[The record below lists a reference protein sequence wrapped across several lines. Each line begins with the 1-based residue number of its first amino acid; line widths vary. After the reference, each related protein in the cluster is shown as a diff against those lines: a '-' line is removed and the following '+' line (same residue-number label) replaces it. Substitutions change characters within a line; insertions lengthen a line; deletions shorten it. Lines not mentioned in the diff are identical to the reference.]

1 MTKPITKTCLHETAP
16 LISALAVLSA
26 TKPADL
32 GFAACR
38 FASEI
43 NEQGISERVM
53 VMPDGYFKSHDG
65 RPFDVPANAWLLDQA
80 AYELLKSTASTRTND
95 YHFDYE
101 HQTLHAEENGKP
113 APASGWFNPSDLEYV
128 QGEGLYAL
136 NVSWTPSARTH
147 LKNDEYRFIS
157 PVFHYD
163 KQTGRPTKLRH
174 FALTNDPAVDGMDK
188 VAVLKS
194 ALNSSKTHVNNGD
207 TPMNAAQK
215 LLSLLGITVDG
226 EKITDA
232 DYTQATT
239 ALAAL
244 KAKADEAD
252 TLTTQLSNANDAVA
266 ALKANSPNAEVNLAK
281 YVPVET
287 YNALHTEMV
296 ALKSTSDTQTVEQE
310 INKAKQDGRIIASEV
325 EYLTSLGNQQG
336 VVALKAV
343 LDARSPIASLTAQQA
358 THAPKPEQD
367 KDGLA
372 ALTAEDKYAAD
383 QLGLSHAAYAK
394 AKQEQN

>member
-1 MTKPITKTCLHETAP
+1 MKKPFTKQSLLETT
-16 LISALAVLSA
+16 IGLAVLSA
-26 TKPADL
+26 SKPADL

-65 RPFDVPANAWLLDQA
+65 RPFDVPANAWLLDQDA
-80 AYELLKSTASTRTND
+80 FELLKSTASTRTND

-128 QGEGLYAL
+128 PGEGLYAL
-136 NVSWTPSARTH
+136 NVRWTPSARTH

-188 VAVLKS
+188 VAVLKTS
-194 ALNSSKTHVNNGD
+194 QTHVNNGD

-226 EKITDA
+226 DKITDA

-239 ALAAL
+239 ALTAL

-252 TLTTQLSNANDAVA
+252 SLTTQLSNANDAVA
-266 ALKANSPNAEVNLAK
+266 ALKANSPDSEVNLAK

-310 INKAKQDGRIIASEV
+310 ISKAKQDGRIIASEV

-343 LDARSPIASLTAQQA
+343 LDARSPIASLTAQQT

>member
-1 MTKPITKTCLHETAP
+1 MKKPFTTCLLETAS
-16 LISALAVLSA
+16 LTSGLAVLSA
-26 TKPADL
+26 SKPADL

-43 NEQGISERVM
+43 NAQGISERVM
-53 VMPDGYFKSHDG
+53 VMPDGYFNSHDG

-80 AYELLKSTASTRTND
+80 AFELLKSTASTRTND

-128 QGEGLYAL
+128 PGEGLYAL
-136 NVSWTPSARTH
+136 NVRWTPSARAH

-188 VAVLKS
+188 VAVLKT
-194 ALNSSKTHVNNGD
+194 SKTHVNNGEN
-207 TPMNAAQK
+207 TMNAAQK
-215 LLSLLGITVDG
+215 LLSLLGIAVDG
-226 EKITDA
+226 DNVTDA

-239 ALAAL
+239 ALTAL

-252 TLTTQLSNANDAVA
+252 TLTNQLSNANDVVA
-266 ALKANSPNAEVNLAK
+266 ALKANNSTEVNLAK

-296 ALKSTSDTQTVEQE
+296 ALKSTSDNQTVEQE
-310 INKAKQDGRIIASEV
+310 INKAKQDGRVIASEE

-336 VVALKAV
+336 IATLKAV
-343 LDARSPIASLTAQQA
+343 LDARSPIASLTAQQ
-358 THAPKPEQD
+358 TTNAPKPAQNKE
-367 KDGLA
+367 GLA
-372 ALTAEDKYAAD
+372 ALTADEKYAAD
-383 QLGLSHAAYAK
+383 QLGLSHTAYAK

>member
-1 MTKPITKTCLHETAP
+1 MKKTFQSLLETT
-16 LISALAVLSA
+16 IGLAVLSA
-26 TKPADL
+26 NKPADL

-53 VMPDGYFKSHDG
+53 VMPDGYFNSHDG

-80 AYELLKSTASTRTND
+80 AFELLKSTASTRTND

-113 APASGWFNPSDLEYV
+113 APASGWFNPGDLEYV
-128 QGEGLYAL
+128 PGEGLYAL
-136 NVSWTPSARTH
+136 NVRWTPSARAH

-188 VAVLKS
+188 VAVLK
-194 ALNSSKTHVNNGD
+194 ASKTHVNNGEN
-207 TPMNAAQK
+207 TMNAAQK
-215 LLSLLGITVDG
+215 LLSLLGITVDDD
-226 EKITDA
+226 KITDA

-239 ALAAL
+239 ALTAL

-252 TLTTQLSNANDAVA
+252 TLTNQLSTANDVVA
-266 ALKANSPNAEVNLAK
+266 ALKANSPDSEVNLAK

-296 ALKSTSDTQTVEQE
+296 ALKSTSATQTVEQE
-310 INKAKQDGRIIASEV
+310 INKAKQDGRVITSEE
-325 EYLTSLGNQQG
+325 EYLTNLGNQQG
-336 VVALKAV
+336 VAALKAV
-343 LDARSPIASLTAQQA
+343 LDARSPIASLTAQQT
-358 THAPKPEQD
+358 THAPKPEQNQ
-367 KDGLA
+367 DGLA
-372 ALTAEDKYAAD
+372 ALTADEKYAAD
-383 QLGLSHAAYAK
+383 QLGLSHTAYAK
-394 AKQEQN
+394 AKKEQK

>member
-1 MTKPITKTCLHETAP
+1 MKKPFTKQSLLETTS
-16 LISALAVLSA
+16 LTSALAVLSA

-32 GFAACR
+32 DFAACR

-43 NEQGISERVM
+43 NDQGISERVM
-53 VMPDGYFKSHDG
+53 VMPDGYFNSHDG

-80 AYELLKSTASTRTND
+80 AFELLKSTASTRSND

-128 QGEGLYAL
+128 PGEGLYAL
-136 NVSWTPSARTH
+136 NVRWTPSARAH

-188 VAVLKS
+188 VAVLK
-194 ALNSSKTHVNNGD
+194 AYKTHVNNGEN
-207 TPMNAAQK
+207 TMNAAQK

-239 ALAAL
+239 ALTAL

-252 TLTTQLSNANDAVA
+252 TLTNQLSNANDAVA
-266 ALKANSPNAEVNLAK
+266 ALKANSPTEVNLAK

-296 ALKSTSDTQTVEQE
+296 ALKSTSDNQTVEQE
-310 INKAKQDGRIIASEV
+310 INKAKQDGRVIASEE

-336 VVALKAV
+336 IAALKAV
-343 LDARSPIASLTAQQA
+343 LDARSPIASLTAQQT
-358 THAPKPEQD
+358 THAPKPEQN

-372 ALTAEDKYAAD
+372 ALTADEKYAAD

>member
-1 MTKPITKTCLHETAP
+1 MSKPLNTFHLLETT
-16 LISALAVLSA
+16 IGLAVLSA
-26 TKPADL
+26 NKPADL

-80 AYELLKSTASTRTND
+80 AFELLKSTASTRTND

-128 QGEGLYAL
+128 PGEGLYAL
-136 NVSWTPSARTH
+136 NVRWTPNARAH

-188 VAVLKS
+188 VAVLKT
-194 ALNSSKTHVNNGD
+194 SKTHVNNGD

-215 LLSLLGITVDG
+215 LLSLLGVTVDG
-226 EKITDA
+226 DNVTDA
-232 DYTQATT
+232 DYTKATT

-266 ALKANSPNAEVNLAK
+266 ALKANSPNEVNLAK

-296 ALKSTSDTQTVEQE
+296 ALKSSSATQSVEQE
-310 INKAKQDGRIIASEV
+310 VNKAKQDGRIIASEV

-336 VVALKAV
+336 VAALKAV
-343 LDARSPIASLTAQQA
+343 LDARSPIASLTAKQ
-358 THAPKPEQD
+358 TTNTPKPEND

-383 QLGLSHAAYAK
+383 QLGLSHAAFAK

>member
-1 MTKPITKTCLHETAP
+1 MKKPFTKQSLLETTS
-16 LISALAVLSA
+16 LTSALAVLSA

-38 FASEI
+38 FASEV

-128 QGEGLYAL
+128 PGEGLYAL
-136 NVSWTPSARTH
+136 NVRWTHSARAH

-194 ALNSSKTHVNNGD
+194 ALTNTKTNPDNGD

-215 LLSLLGITVDG
+215 LLSLLGVTVDG
-226 EKITDA
+226 DNVTDA
-232 DYTQATT
+232 DYTQAKT
-239 ALAAL
+239 ALTAL

-266 ALKANSPNAEVNLAK
+266 ALKANSPTEVNLAK

-296 ALKSTSDTQTVEQE
+296 ALKSTSDNQTVEQE
-310 INKAKQDGRIIASEV
+310 VNKAKQDGRVIASEE

-336 VVALKAV
+336 IAALKAV
-343 LDARSPIASLTAQQA
+343 LDSRSPIASLTAQQ
-358 THAPKPEQD
+358 TINAPKLEQN

-372 ALTAEDKYAAD
+372 ALTADEKYAAD
-383 QLGLSHAAYAK
+383 QLGLSHTAYAK

>member
-1 MTKPITKTCLHETAP
+1 MKNPINKTSLP
-16 LISALAVLSA
+16 LAVLSA
-26 TKPADL
+26 NKPADL

-53 VMPDGYFKSHDG
+53 VMPDGYFNSHDG

-128 QGEGLYAL
+128 PGEGLYAL
-136 NVSWTPSARTH
+136 NVRWTPSARAH

-194 ALNSSKTHVNNGD
+194 QTNPENGE
-207 TPMNAAQK
+207 TTMNAAQK

-226 EKITDA
+226 DKITDT

-239 ALAAL
+239 ALTAL
-244 KAKADEAD
+244 KAKADEAE
-252 TLTTQLSNANDAVA
+252 TLTNQLSNANDAVA
-266 ALKANSPNAEVNLAK
+266 ALKANSPNEVNLAK

-287 YNALHTEMV
+287 YNALHTQMV
-296 ALKSTSDTQTVEQE
+296 ALKSTSATQTVDQE
-310 INKAKQDGRIIASEV
+310 VSKAKQDGRIIASEE

-336 VVALKAV
+336 ITALKAV
-343 LDARSPIASLTAQQA
+343 LDARSPIASLSAQQT
-358 THAPKPEQD
+358 THAPKPEND

-383 QLGLSHAAYAK
+383 QLGMSHATYAK

>member
-1 MTKPITKTCLHETAP
+1 MKKPFQSLLETT
-16 LISALAVLSA
+16 IGLAVLSA
-26 TKPADL
+26 NKPADL

-80 AYELLKSTASTRTND
+80 AFELLKSTASTRTND

-128 QGEGLYAL
+128 PGEGLYAL
-136 NVSWTPSARTH
+136 NVHWTPSARAH

-188 VAVLKS
+188 VAVLKT
-194 ALNSSKTHVNNGD
+194 SKTHVNNGEN
-207 TPMNAAQK
+207 TMNAAQK

-239 ALAAL
+239 ALTAL

-252 TLTTQLSNANDAVA
+252 SLTNQLSTANDAVA
-266 ALKANSPNAEVNLAK
+266 ALKANSPDSEVNLAK

-296 ALKSTSDTQTVEQE
+296 ALKSTSATQTVEQE
-310 INKAKQDGRIIASEV
+310 ISKAKQDGRVITSEE
-325 EYLTSLGNQQG
+325 EYLTNLGNQQG
-336 VVALKAV
+336 IAALKAV
-343 LDARSPIASLTAQQA
+343 LDARSPIASLTAQQT
-358 THAPKPEQD
+358 THAPKPEQNQ
-367 KDGLA
+367 DGLA
-372 ALTAEDKYAAD
+372 ALTADEKYAAD
-383 QLGLSHAAYAK
+383 QLGLSHTAYAK
-394 AKQEQN
+394 AKQEQK

>member
-1 MTKPITKTCLHETAP
+1 MKKPFTQTSLLETAP
-16 LISALAVLSA
+16 LTSALAVLSA
-26 TKPADL
+26 NQPADL

-53 VMPDGYFKSHDG
+53 VMPDGYFNSHDG

-113 APASGWFNPSDLEYV
+113 APASGWFDPSDLEYV
-128 QGEGLYAL
+128 PGEGLYAL
-136 NVSWTPSARTH
+136 NVRWTPSARAH

-194 ALNSSKTHVNNGD
+194 ALTNTKTNPDNGD

-239 ALAAL
+239 ALTAL
-244 KAKADEAD
+244 KAKADEAE
-252 TLTTQLSNANDAVA
+252 TLTNQLSNANDAVA
-266 ALKANSPNAEVNLAK
+266 ALKANSPNEVNLAK

-287 YNALHTEMV
+287 YNALHTQMV
-296 ALKSTSDTQTVEQE
+296 ALKSTSATQTVDQE
-310 INKAKQDGRIIASEV
+310 VSKAKQDGRIIASEE

-336 VVALKAV
+336 IAALKAV
-343 LDARSPIASLTAQQA
+343 LDARSPIASLSAQQT
-358 THAPKPEQD
+358 THAPKPEND

-383 QLGLSHAAYAK
+383 QLGMSHATYAK

>member
-1 MTKPITKTCLHETAP
+1 MKNPINKTSLP
-16 LISALAVLSA
+16 LAVLS
-26 TKPADL
+26 TNKPADL

-53 VMPDGYFKSHDG
+53 VMPDGYFNSHDG

-128 QGEGLYAL
+128 PGEGLYAL
-136 NVSWTPSARTH
+136 NVRWTPSARAH

-194 ALNSSKTHVNNGD
+194 QTNPENGE
-207 TPMNAAQK
+207 TTMNAAQK

-226 EKITDA
+226 DKITDT

-239 ALAAL
+239 ALTAL
-244 KAKADEAD
+244 KAKADEAE
-252 TLTTQLSNANDAVA
+252 TLTNQLSNANDAVA
-266 ALKANSPNAEVNLAK
+266 ALKANSPNEVNLAK

-287 YNALHTEMV
+287 YNALHTQMV
-296 ALKSTSDTQTVEQE
+296 ALKSTSATQTVDQE
-310 INKAKQDGRIIASEV
+310 VSKAKQDGRIIASEE

-336 VVALKAV
+336 IAALKAV
-343 LDARSPIASLTAQQA
+343 LDARSPIASLSAQQT
-358 THAPKPEQD
+358 THAPKPEND

-383 QLGLSHAAYAK
+383 QLGMSHATYAK

>member
-1 MTKPITKTCLHETAP
+1 MKKPFTKQSLLETT
-16 LISALAVLSA
+16 IGLAVLSA
-26 TKPADL
+26 NQPADL

-80 AYELLKSTASTRTND
+80 AFELLKSTASTRTND

-113 APASGWFNPSDLEYV
+113 APASGWFNPADLEYV
-128 QGEGLYAL
+128 PGEGLYAL
-136 NVSWTPSARTH
+136 NVRWTPNARAH
-147 LKNDEYRFIS
+147 LKSDEYRFIS

-188 VAVLKS
+188 VAVLKT
-194 ALNSSKTHVNNGD
+194 SKTHVNNGD

-215 LLSLLGITVDG
+215 LLSLLGVTVDG
-226 EKITDA
+226 DNVTDA

-296 ALKSTSDTQTVEQE
+296 ALKSSSATQSVEQE
-310 INKAKQDGRIIASEV
+310 VNKAKQDGRIIASEV

-336 VVALKAV
+336 VAALKAV
-343 LDARSPIASLTAQQA
+343 LDARSPIASLTAQQ
-358 THAPKPEQD
+358 TTNTPKPEQD

-383 QLGLSHAAYAK
+383 QLGLSHAAFAK

>member
-1 MTKPITKTCLHETAP
+1 MKKPLTKTNLLETTIG
-16 LISALAVLSA
+16 LSVLSA

-43 NEQGISERVM
+43 NEQGISDRVM
-53 VMPDGYFKSHDG
+53 VMPDGYFNSHDG

-113 APASGWFNPSDLEYV
+113 APASGWFDPSDLEYV
-128 QGEGLYAL
+128 PGEGLFAL
-136 NVSWTPSARTH
+136 NVRWTPSARAH

-194 ALNSSKTHVNNGD
+194 ALTNTKTNPDNGD

-215 LLSLLGITVDG
+215 LLSLLGVTVDG
-226 EKITDA
+226 DNVTDA

-239 ALAAL
+239 ALTAL
-244 KAKADEAD
+244 KTKADEAD

-266 ALKANSPNAEVNLAK
+266 ALKANSPTEVNLAK

-296 ALKSTSDTQTVEQE
+296 ALKSTSDNQTVEQE
-310 INKAKQDGRIIASEV
+310 INKAKQDGRVITSEE

-336 VVALKAV
+336 IAALKAV
-343 LDARSPIASLTAQQA
+343 LDARSPIASLTAQQ
-358 THAPKPEQD
+358 TINAPKPEQN

-372 ALTAEDKYAAD
+372 ALTTDEKYAAD
-383 QLGLSHAAYAK
+383 QLGLSHTAYAK

>member
-1 MTKPITKTCLHETAP
+1 MKLQHTISKETV
-16 LISALAVLSA
+16 AVLSA
-26 TKPADL
+26 NQPTNL

-38 FASEI
+38 FESEI

-65 RPFDVPANAWLLDQA
+65 RPFDVPDNAWLLDQA
-80 AYELLKSTASTRTND
+80 AFELLKSTASTRTND

-113 APASGWFNPSDLEYV
+113 APASGWFNPSDIEYV
-128 QGEGLYAL
+128 PGEGLYAL
-136 NVSWTPSARTH
+136 NVRWTPRARAH

-188 VAVLKS
+188 VAVLT
-194 ALNSSKTHVNNGD
+194 ASKTHLNNGD

-215 LLSLLGITVDG
+215 LLSLLGVTVNGDNV
-226 EKITDA
+226 TDA

-252 TLTTQLSNANDAVA
+252 KLTTELSNANDAVA
-266 ALKANSPNAEVNLAK
+266 ALKANSSDSEVNLAK

-287 YNALHTEMV
+287 YNALHAEMV
-296 ALKSTSDTQTVEQE
+296 ALKSTSDTQSVEQA
-310 INKAKQDGRIIASEV
+310 ISQAKQDGRIINSEV
-325 EYLTSLGNQQG
+325 EYLASLGNQQG
-336 VVALKAV
+336 IVALKSV
-343 LDARSPIASLTAQQA
+343 LDARSPIASLTAQQ
-358 THAPKPEQD
+358 TTTIPKPEQD
-367 KDGLA
+367 KEGLA

-383 QLGLSHAAYAK
+383 QLGISHAVYAK
-394 AKQEQN
+394 AKKEHN

>member
-1 MTKPITKTCLHETAP
+1 MKKPFTK
-16 LISALAVLSA
+16 ISLLEATSLTPALAVLSA

-38 FASEI
+38 FASDI

-53 VMPDGYFKSHDG
+53 VMPDGYFNSHDG

-80 AYELLKSTASTRTND
+80 AFELLKSTASTRTND

-128 QGEGLYAL
+128 PGEGLYAL
-136 NVSWTPSARTH
+136 NVRWTPSARAH

-194 ALNSSKTHVNNGD
+194 ALTNTKTNPDNGD

-215 LLSLLGITVDG
+215 LLSLLGVTVDG

-239 ALAAL
+239 ALTAL
-244 KAKADEAD
+244 KTKADEAD

-266 ALKANSPNAEVNLAK
+266 ALKANSPIEVNLAK

-287 YNALHTEMV
+287 YNALHSEMV
-296 ALKSTSDTQTVEQE
+296 ALKSTSDNQTVEQE
-310 INKAKQDGRIIASEV
+310 INKAKQDGRIIASEE
-325 EYLTSLGNQQG
+325 EYLTSLGCQQG
-336 VVALKAV
+336 VAALKAV
-343 LDARSPIASLTAQQA
+343 LDARSPIASLTAQQ
-358 THAPKPEQD
+358 TTNAPKPAQNKE
-367 KDGLA
+367 GLA
-372 ALTAEDKYAAD
+372 ALTADEKYAAD
-383 QLGLSHAAYAK
+383 QLGLSHTAYAK

>member
-1 MTKPITKTCLHETAP
+1 MKNTINKTSLP
-16 LISALAVLSA
+16 LAVLSA
-26 TKPADL
+26 NKPADL

-43 NEQGISERVM
+43 NEQGISPRVM
-53 VMPDGYFKSHDG
+53 VMPDGYFNSHDG
-65 RPFDVPANAWLLDQA
+65 RPFDVPGNAWLLDQA

-128 QGEGLYAL
+128 PGEGLYAL
-136 NVSWTPSARTH
+136 NVRWTPSARAH

-194 ALNSSKTHVNNGD
+194 QTNPENGE
-207 TPMNAAQK
+207 TTMNAAQK

-226 EKITDA
+226 DKITDT

-239 ALAAL
+239 ALTAL

-252 TLTTQLSNANDAVA
+252 TLTNQLSNANDAVA
-266 ALKANSPNAEVNLAK
+266 ALKANSPNEVNLAK

-287 YNALHTEMV
+287 YNALHTQMV
-296 ALKSTSDTQTVEQE
+296 ALKSTSATQTVDQE
-310 INKAKQDGRIIASEV
+310 VSKAKQDGRIIASEE

-336 VVALKAV
+336 IAALKAV
-343 LDARSPIASLTAQQA
+343 LDARSPIASLTAQQT
-358 THAPKPEQD
+358 THAPKPEND

-383 QLGLSHAAYAK
+383 QLGMSHATYAK

>member
-1 MTKPITKTCLHETAP
+1 MKKPFTQTSLLETAP
-16 LISALAVLSA
+16 LTSALAVLSA
-26 TKPADL
+26 NQPADL

-53 VMPDGYFKSHDG
+53 VMPDGYFNSHDG

-113 APASGWFNPSDLEYV
+113 APASGWFDPSDLEYV
-128 QGEGLYAL
+128 PGEGLYAL
-136 NVSWTPSARTH
+136 NVRWTPSARAH

-194 ALNSSKTHVNNGD
+194 ALTNTKTNPDNGD

-239 ALAAL
+239 ALTAL
-244 KAKADEAD
+244 KAKADEAE
-252 TLTTQLSNANDAVA
+252 TLTNQLSNANDAVA
-266 ALKANSPNAEVNLAK
+266 ALKANSPNEVNLAK

-287 YNALHTEMV
+287 YNALHTQMV
-296 ALKSTSDTQTVEQE
+296 ALKSTSATQTVDQE
-310 INKAKQDGRIIASEV
+310 VSKAKQDGRIIASEE

-336 VVALKAV
+336 IAALKAV
-343 LDARSPIASLTAQQA
+343 LDARSPIASLTAQQT
-358 THAPKPEQD
+358 THAPKPESD

-383 QLGLSHAAYAK
+383 QLGMSHATYAK

>member
-1 MTKPITKTCLHETAP
+1 MKNPTNKTSLP
-16 LISALAVLSA
+16 LAVLSA
-26 TKPADL
+26 NKPADL

-43 NEQGISERVM
+43 NEQGISPRVM
-53 VMPDGYFKSHDG
+53 VMPDGYFNSHDG

-80 AYELLKSTASTRTND
+80 AFELLKSTASTRTND

-113 APASGWFNPSDLEYV
+113 APASGWFNPSELEYV
-128 QGEGLYAL
+128 PGEGLYAL
-136 NVSWTPSARTH
+136 NVRWTPSARAH

-194 ALNSSKTHVNNGD
+194 QTNPENGE
-207 TPMNAAQK
+207 TTMNAAQK

-226 EKITDA
+226 DKITDT

-239 ALAAL
+239 ALTAL

-252 TLTTQLSNANDAVA
+252 TLTNQLSNANDAVA
-266 ALKANSPNAEVNLAK
+266 ALKANSPNEVNLAK

-287 YNALHTEMV
+287 YNALHTQMV
-296 ALKSTSDTQTVEQE
+296 ALKSTSATQTVDQE
-310 INKAKQDGRIIASEV
+310 VSKAKQDGRIIASEE

-336 VVALKAV
+336 IAALKAV
-343 LDARSPIASLTAQQA
+343 LDARSPIASLTAQQT
-358 THAPKPEQD
+358 THAPKPEND

-383 QLGLSHAAYAK
+383 QLGMSHATYAK

>member
-1 MTKPITKTCLHETAP
+1 MKNPTNKTSLP
-16 LISALAVLSA
+16 LAVLSA
-26 TKPADL
+26 NKPADL

-43 NEQGISERVM
+43 NEQGISPRVM
-53 VMPDGYFKSHDG
+53 VMPDGYFNSHDG

-80 AYELLKSTASTRTND
+80 AFELLKSTASTRTND

-128 QGEGLYAL
+128 PGEGLYAL
-136 NVSWTPSARTH
+136 NVRWTTSARAH

-194 ALNSSKTHVNNGD
+194 QTNPENGE
-207 TPMNAAQK
+207 TTMNAAQK

-226 EKITDA
+226 DKITDT

-239 ALAAL
+239 ALTAL

-252 TLTTQLSNANDAVA
+252 TLTNQLSNANDAVA
-266 ALKANSPNAEVNLAK
+266 ALKANSPNEVNLAK

-287 YNALHTEMV
+287 YNALHTQMV
-296 ALKSTSDTQTVEQE
+296 ALKSTSATQTVDQE
-310 INKAKQDGRIIASEV
+310 VSKAKQDGRIIASEE

-336 VVALKAV
+336 IAALKAV
-343 LDARSPIASLTAQQA
+343 LDARSPIASLTAQQT
-358 THAPKPEQD
+358 THAPKPESD

-383 QLGLSHAAYAK
+383 QLGMSHATYAK

>member
-1 MTKPITKTCLHETAP
+1 MSKPLNTFHLLETT
-16 LISALAVLSA
+16 IGLAVLSA
-26 TKPADL
+26 NKPADL

-80 AYELLKSTASTRTND
+80 AFELLKSTASTRTND

-113 APASGWFNPSDLEYV
+113 APASGWFNPSNLEYV
-128 QGEGLYAL
+128 PGEGLYAL
-136 NVSWTPSARTH
+136 NVRWTPNARAH

-194 ALNSSKTHVNNGD
+194 QTNPDNGE
-207 TPMNAAQK
+207 TTMNAAQK
-215 LLSLLGITVDG
+215 LLSLLGVTVDG
-226 EKITDA
+226 DNVTDA
-232 DYTQATT
+232 DYTKATT

-296 ALKSTSDTQTVEQE
+296 ALKSSSATQSVEQE
-310 INKAKQDGRIIASEV
+310 VNKAKQDGRIIASEV

-336 VVALKAV
+336 VAALKAV
-343 LDARSPIASLTAQQA
+343 LDARSPIASLTAQQT
-358 THAPKPEQD
+358 THTPKPEQD

-383 QLGLSHAAYAK
+383 QLGLSHAAFAK

>member
-1 MTKPITKTCLHETAP
+1 MKKPFTKKSVLETAS
-16 LISALAVLSA
+16 LTSALAVLSA
-26 TKPADL
+26 NQPADL

-38 FASEI
+38 FASDI

-80 AYELLKSTASTRTND
+80 AFELLKSTASTRTND

-128 QGEGLYAL
+128 PGEGLYAL
-136 NVSWTPSARTH
+136 NVRWTPSARAH

-188 VAVLKS
+188 VAVLKT
-194 ALNSSKTHVNNGD
+194 SKTHVNNGD

-226 EKITDA
+226 DKITDA

-239 ALAAL
+239 ALTAL

-252 TLTTQLSNANDAVA
+252 TLTIELSNANDAVA
-266 ALKANSPNAEVNLAK
+266 ALKANSPNEVNLAK

-310 INKAKQDGRIIASEV
+310 ISKAKQDGRIIASEV

-343 LDARSPIASLTAQQA
+343 LDARSPIASLTAQQT

>member
-1 MTKPITKTCLHETAP
+1 MPKPSNTFNATKPAIE
-16 LISALAVLSA
+16 LAVLSA
-26 TKPADL
+26 SKPADL

-80 AYELLKSTASTRTND
+80 AFELLKSTASTRTND

-128 QGEGLYAL
+128 PGEGLYAL
-136 NVSWTPSARTH
+136 NVHWTPSARAH

-188 VAVLKS
+188 VAVLKT
-194 ALNSSKTHVNNGD
+194 SKTHVNNGEN
-207 TPMNAAQK
+207 TMNAAQK

-239 ALAAL
+239 ALTAL

-252 TLTTQLSNANDAVA
+252 SLTTQLSNANDAVA
-266 ALKANSPNAEVNLAK
+266 ALKANSPDSEVNLAK

-287 YNALHTEMV
+287 YNALHCEMV
-296 ALKSTSDTQTVEQE
+296 ALKSTSDNQTVEQE
-310 INKAKQDGRIIASEV
+310 INKAKQDGRIIASEE

-336 VVALKAV
+336 IAALKAM
-343 LDARSPIASLTAQQA
+343 LDARSPIASLTAQQ
-358 THAPKPEQD
+358 TTNTPKPQND

-372 ALTAEDKYAAD
+372 ALTADEKYAAD
-383 QLGLSHAAYAK
+383 QLGLSHTAYAK
-394 AKQEQN
+394 AKQEQK

>member
-1 MTKPITKTCLHETAP
+1 MKNPINKTSLP
-16 LISALAVLSA
+16 LAVLSA
-26 TKPADL
+26 NKPADL

-53 VMPDGYFKSHDG
+53 VMPDGYFNSHDG

-128 QGEGLYAL
+128 PGEGLYAL
-136 NVSWTPSARTH
+136 NVRWTPSARAH

-194 ALNSSKTHVNNGD
+194 QTNPENGE
-207 TPMNAAQK
+207 TTMNAAQK

-226 EKITDA
+226 DKITDT

-239 ALAAL
+239 ALTAL
-244 KAKADEAD
+244 KAKADEAE
-252 TLTTQLSNANDAVA
+252 TLTNQLSNANDAVA
-266 ALKANSPNAEVNLAK
+266 ALKANSPNEVNLAK

-287 YNALHTEMV
+287 YNALHTQMV
-296 ALKSTSDTQTVEQE
+296 ALKSTSATQTVDQE
-310 INKAKQDGRIIASEV
+310 VSKAKQDGRIIASEE

-336 VVALKAV
+336 IAALKAV
-343 LDARSPIASLTAQQA
+343 LDARSPIASLTAQQT
-358 THAPKPEQD
+358 THAPKPESD

-383 QLGLSHAAYAK
+383 QLGMSHATYAK

>member
-1 MTKPITKTCLHETAP
+1 MTTKKPQ
-16 LISALAVLSA
+16 SLAVLSA
-26 TKPADL
+26 QHPNNL
-32 GFAACR
+32 GVAACC

-65 RPFDVPANAWLLDQA
+65 RPFDVPANAWLLDQTA
-80 AYELLKSTASTRTND
+80 FELLKSTASTRTND

-113 APASGWFNPSDLEYV
+113 APASGWFNPADLEYV
-128 QGEGLYAL
+128 PGEGLYAL
-136 NVSWTPSARTH
+136 NVRWTPSARAH

-194 ALNSSKTHVNNGD
+194 SLNSTKTHVNNGD

-215 LLSLLGITVDG
+215 LLSLLGVTVDG
-226 EKITDA
+226 DNVTDA

-296 ALKSTSDTQTVEQE
+296 ALKSSSATQSVEQE
-310 INKAKQDGRIIASEV
+310 VNKAKQDGRIIASEV

-336 VVALKAV
+336 VAALKAV
-343 LDARSPIASLTAQQA
+343 LDARSPIASLTAQQT
-358 THAPKPEQD
+358 THTPKPEQD

-383 QLGLSHAAYAK
+383 QLGLSHAAFAK

>member
-1 MTKPITKTCLHETAP
+1 MKNTINITSLP
-16 LISALAVLSA
+16 LAVLSA
-26 TKPADL
+26 NKPAEL

-43 NEQGISERVM
+43 NEQGISPRVM
-53 VMPDGYFKSHDG
+53 VMPDGYFNSHDG
-65 RPFDVPANAWLLDQA
+65 RPFDVPGNAWLLDQA

-128 QGEGLYAL
+128 PGEGLYAL
-136 NVSWTPSARTH
+136 NVRWTPSARAH

-194 ALNSSKTHVNNGD
+194 QTNPENGE
-207 TPMNAAQK
+207 TTMNAAQK

-226 EKITDA
+226 DKITDT

-239 ALAAL
+239 ALTAL
-244 KAKADEAD
+244 KAKADEAE
-252 TLTTQLSNANDAVA
+252 TLTNQLSNANDAVA
-266 ALKANSPNAEVNLAK
+266 ALKANSPNEVNLAK

-287 YNALHTEMV
+287 YNALHTQMV
-296 ALKSTSDTQTVEQE
+296 ALKSTSATQTVDQE
-310 INKAKQDGRIIASEV
+310 VSKAKQDGRIIASEE

-336 VVALKAV
+336 IAALKAV
-343 LDARSPIASLTAQQA
+343 LDARSPIASLTAQQT
-358 THAPKPEQD
+358 THAPKPESD

-383 QLGLSHAAYAK
+383 QLGMSHATYAK

>member
-1 MTKPITKTCLHETAP
+1 MPKPLNTFKLLETAS
-16 LISALAVLSA
+16 LTSALAVLSA
-26 TKPADL
+26 NKPADL

-80 AYELLKSTASTRTND
+80 AFELLKSTASTRTND

-101 HQTLHAEENGKP
+101 HQTLHAEANGKP

-128 QGEGLYAL
+128 PGEGLYAL
-136 NVSWTPSARTH
+136 NVRWTPSARAH

-188 VAVLKS
+188 VAVLKT
-194 ALNSSKTHVNNGD
+194 SKTHVNNGD

-215 LLSLLGITVDG
+215 LLSLLGVTVDG
-226 EKITDA
+226 DNVTDA
-232 DYTQATT
+232 DYTKATT

-244 KAKADEAD
+244 KAKADEAG

-266 ALKANSPNAEVNLAK
+266 ALKANSPNEVNLAK

-296 ALKSTSDTQTVEQE
+296 ALKSSSATQSVEQE
-310 INKAKQDGRIIASEV
+310 VNKAKQDGRIIASEV

-336 VVALKAV
+336 VAALKAV
-343 LDARSPIASLTAQQA
+343 LDARSPIASLTAQQT
-358 THAPKPEQD
+358 THTPKPEQD

-383 QLGLSHAAYAK
+383 QLGLSHAAFAK

>member
-1 MTKPITKTCLHETAP
+1 MKKPFTKTSLLETAS
-16 LISALAVLSA
+16 LTSALAVLSA
-26 TKPADL
+26 NKPADL

-53 VMPDGYFKSHDG
+53 VMPDGYFNSHDG

-128 QGEGLYAL
+128 PGEGLYAL
-136 NVSWTPSARTH
+136 NVRWTPSARAH

-194 ALNSSKTHVNNGD
+194 QTNPENGE
-207 TPMNAAQK
+207 TTMNAAQK

-226 EKITDA
+226 DKITDT

-239 ALAAL
+239 ALTAL
-244 KAKADEAD
+244 KAKADEAE
-252 TLTTQLSNANDAVA
+252 TLTNQLSNANDAVA
-266 ALKANSPNAEVNLAK
+266 ALKANSPNEVNLAK

-287 YNALHTEMV
+287 YNALHTQMV
-296 ALKSTSDTQTVEQE
+296 ALKSTSATQTVDQE
-310 INKAKQDGRIIASEV
+310 VSKAKQDGRIIASEE

-336 VVALKAV
+336 IAALKAV
-343 LDARSPIASLTAQQA
+343 LDARSPIASLSAQQT
-358 THAPKPEQD
+358 THAPKPEND

-383 QLGLSHAAYAK
+383 QLGMSHATYAK

>member
-1 MTKPITKTCLHETAP
+1 MKKPLTKTNLLETTIG
-16 LISALAVLSA
+16 LSVLSA

-43 NEQGISERVM
+43 NEQGISDRVM
-53 VMPDGYFKSHDG
+53 VMPDGYFNSHDG

-113 APASGWFNPSDLEYV
+113 APASGWFDPSDLEYV
-128 QGEGLYAL
+128 PGEGLFAL
-136 NVSWTPSARTH
+136 NVRWTPSARAH

-194 ALNSSKTHVNNGD
+194 ALTNTKTNPDNGD

-215 LLSLLGITVDG
+215 LLSLLGVTVDG
-226 EKITDA
+226 DNVTDA

-239 ALAAL
+239 ALTAL
-244 KAKADEAD
+244 KTKADEAD

-266 ALKANSPNAEVNLAK
+266 ALKANSPTEVNLAK

-296 ALKSTSDTQTVEQE
+296 ALKSTSDNQTVEQE
-310 INKAKQDGRIIASEV
+310 INKAKQDGRVITSEE

-336 VVALKAV
+336 IAALKAV
-343 LDARSPIASLTAQQA
+343 LDARSPIASLTAQQ
-358 THAPKPEQD
+358 TINAPKPEQN

-372 ALTAEDKYAAD
+372 ALTADEKYAAD
-383 QLGLSHAAYAK
+383 QLGLSHTAYAK

>member
-1 MTKPITKTCLHETAP
+1 MKKPFQSLLETT
-16 LISALAVLSA
+16 IGLAVLSA
-26 TKPADL
+26 NKPADL

-80 AYELLKSTASTRTND
+80 AFELLKSTASTRTND

-128 QGEGLYAL
+128 PGEGLYAL
-136 NVSWTPSARTH
+136 NVRWTPSARAH

-188 VAVLKS
+188 VAVLKT
-194 ALNSSKTHVNNGD
+194 SKTHVNNGEN
-207 TPMNAAQK
+207 TMNAAQK

-239 ALAAL
+239 ALTAL

-252 TLTTQLSNANDAVA
+252 SLTNQLSTANDAVA
-266 ALKANSPNAEVNLAK
+266 ALKANSPTEVNLAK

-296 ALKSTSDTQTVEQE
+296 ALKSTSATQTVEQE
-310 INKAKQDGRIIASEV
+310 INKAKQDGRVITSEE
-325 EYLTSLGNQQG
+325 EYLTNLGNQQG
-336 VVALKAV
+336 IAALKAV
-343 LDARSPIASLTAQQA
+343 LDARSPIASLTAQQT
-358 THAPKPEQD
+358 THAPKPEQNQ
-367 KDGLA
+367 DGLA
-372 ALTAEDKYAAD
+372 ALTADEKYAAD
-383 QLGLSHAAYAK
+383 QLGLSHTAYAK
-394 AKQEQN
+394 AKQEQK

>member
-1 MTKPITKTCLHETAP
+1 MKKPFTKKSVLETAS
-16 LISALAVLSA
+16 LTSALAVLSA
-26 TKPADL
+26 NKPADL

-53 VMPDGYFKSHDG
+53 VMPDGHFNSHDG

-80 AYELLKSTASTRTND
+80 AFELLKSTASTRTND

-128 QGEGLYAL
+128 PGEGLYAL
-136 NVSWTPSARTH
+136 NVRWTPSARAH

-188 VAVLKS
+188 VAVLK
-194 ALNSSKTHVNNGD
+194 ASKTHVNNGEN
-207 TPMNAAQK
+207 TMNAAQK
-215 LLSLLGITVDG
+215 LLSLLGVTVDG
-226 EKITDA
+226 DNVTDA

-239 ALAAL
+239 ALTAL

-252 TLTTQLSNANDAVA
+252 TLTTELSNANDAVA
-266 ALKANSPNAEVNLAK
+266 ALKANSPTEVNLAK

-296 ALKSTSDTQTVEQE
+296 ALKSTSDNQTVEQE
-310 INKAKQDGRIIASEV
+310 INKAKQDGRVITSEE

-336 VVALKAV
+336 VAALKAV
-343 LDARSPIASLTAQQA
+343 LDARSPIASLTAQQ
-358 THAPKPEQD
+358 TTNTPKPEQN

>member
-1 MTKPITKTCLHETAP
+1 MKKPFTKQSLLEATSLT
-16 LISALAVLSA
+16 SALAVLSA

-38 FASEI
+38 FASEV

-80 AYELLKSTASTRTND
+80 AFELLKSTASTRTND

-128 QGEGLYAL
+128 PGEGLFAL
-136 NVSWTPSARTH
+136 NVRWTPSARAH

-194 ALNSSKTHVNNGD
+194 ALTNTKTNPDNGD

-215 LLSLLGITVDG
+215 LLSLLGVTVDG
-226 EKITDA
+226 DNVTDA

-239 ALAAL
+239 ALTAL
-244 KAKADEAD
+244 KTKADEAD

-266 ALKANSPNAEVNLAK
+266 ALKANSPTEVNLAK
-281 YVPVET
+281 YVPVEI

-296 ALKSTSDTQTVEQE
+296 ALKSTSDNQTVEQE
-310 INKAKQDGRIIASEV
+310 INKAKQDGRVITSEE

-336 VVALKAV
+336 IAALKAV
-343 LDARSPIASLTAQQA
+343 LDARSPIASLTAQQ
-358 THAPKPEQD
+358 TINAPKPEQN

-372 ALTAEDKYAAD
+372 ALTADEKYAAD
-383 QLGLSHAAYAK
+383 QLGLSHTAYAK

>member
-1 MTKPITKTCLHETAP
+1 MKNPINKTSLP
-16 LISALAVLSA
+16 LAVLSA
-26 TKPADL
+26 NKPADL

-128 QGEGLYAL
+128 PGEGLYAL
-136 NVSWTPSARTH
+136 NVRWTPSARAH

-194 ALNSSKTHVNNGD
+194 QTNPENGE
-207 TPMNAAQK
+207 TTMNAAQK

-226 EKITDA
+226 DKITDT

-239 ALAAL
+239 ALTAL

-252 TLTTQLSNANDAVA
+252 TLTNQLSNANDAVA
-266 ALKANSPNAEVNLAK
+266 ALKANSPNEVNLAK

-287 YNALHTEMV
+287 YNALHTQMV
-296 ALKSTSDTQTVEQE
+296 ALKSTSATQTVDQE
-310 INKAKQDGRIIASEV
+310 VSKAKQDGRIIASEE

-336 VVALKAV
+336 IAALKAV
-343 LDARSPIASLTAQQA
+343 LDARSPIASLSAQQT
-358 THAPKPEQD
+358 THAPKPEND

-383 QLGLSHAAYAK
+383 QLGMSHATYAK